1 MSKSSF
7 PKLSFLCFGVGAIGT
22 YIGGS
27 LALIGQ
33 KVVFVERPAI
43 AAEVKKNGLHLRLK
57 EKEFHLPDPEV
68 VATVEE
74 ALRCG
79 PFDVAIFAVKSF
91 DTQAALDDLRPYAVA
106 LPPFLCLQN
115 GVENE
120 PRLAAVLGAEKVIAG
135 SVTSA
140 IGRRGAGDIVLERLR
155 GIGVAS
161 DLGLTPTLV
170 AVMQAAGLKA
180 RQYASAPSMKWSKML
195 TNLLANASSAV
206 LDMSPTAIFANPGLY
221 WLEVQEYREALR
233 VMEAQHIKVTD
244 LPGTPVSLLSWLIE
258 EFPPAFSRPLLVRS
272 LGKGRGGK
280 MPSFHIDLSSGRGV
294 SEVDYLNG
302 AVVRFGQRLGIPTPV
317 NDCLNQTLLALT
329 RGEIPRAAYSHQPAK
344 LLALIDQ
351 DGVRKKGG

>member
-27 LALIGQ
+27 LSLIGQ

-43 AAEVKKNGLHLRLK
+43 AEEVKKRGLRLRLK
-57 EKEFHLPDPEV
+57 DKDFCVPEPEV
-68 VATVEE
+68 VSSVEE
-74 ALRCG
+74 ALTRG
-79 PFDVAIFAVKSF
+79 PFDVAIFAIKSY
-91 DTQAALDDLRPYAVA
+91 DTQSALDGLQPYAVA

-120 PRLAAVLGAEKVIAG
+120 LRLAQVLGEKKVIAG

-140 IGRRGAGDIVLERLR
+140 IGRRGAGDIILEKLR
-155 GIGVAS
+155 GIGIAS
-161 DLGLTPTLV
+161 DHALTSTLV

-180 RQYASAPSMKWSKML
+180 RQYDSAPSMKWSKML

-206 LDMSPTAIFANPGLY
+206 LDMSPAAIFANPGLY

-244 LPGTPVSLLSWLIE
+244 LPGTPVCLLSWLIE
-258 EFPPAFSRPLLVRS
+258 DFPPAYSRPLLVRS

-294 SEVDYLNG
+294 SEVDFLNG
-302 AVVRFGQRLGIPTPV
+302 AVARYGQRLGIPTPV
-317 NDCLNQTLLALT
+317 NNCLNQTLLSLT
-329 RGEIPRAAYSHQPAK
+329 RGEMPRDSFSHQPAK

-351 DGVRKKGG
+351 AEKKGG

>member
-33 KVVFVERPAI
+33 KVVFVERPVV
-43 AAEVKKNGLHLRLK
+43 AAEVKKQGLHLRLK
-57 EKEFHLPDPEV
+57 EKEFQVLEPEV
-68 VATVEE
+68 VSSVEE
-74 ALRCG
+74 ALTRG
-79 PFDVAIFAVKSF
+79 PYDVAIFAVKSY
-91 DTQAALDDLRPYAVA
+91 DTQSALDGMSPYAVA
-106 LPPFLCLQN
+106 LPPFLSLQN

-120 PRLAAVLGAEKVIAG
+120 LRLAQVLGEDKVIAG
-135 SVTSA
+135 TCTSA

-155 GIGVAS
+155 GIGIAS
-161 DLGLTPTLV
+161 DQSLTPTLV

-180 RQYASAPSMKWSKML
+180 RRYASAASMKWSKML

-206 LDMSPTAIFANPGLY
+206 LDMSPAAIFANPGLY

-233 VMEAQHIKVTD
+233 VMEAQQIKVTD
-244 LPGTPVSLLSWLIE
+244 LPGTPVSMLSWLIKD
-258 EFPPAFSRPLLVRS
+258 FPPAFSRPLLVRS

-302 AVVRFGQRLGIPTPV
+302 AVVRYGRRLGIPTPV
-317 NDCLNQTLLALT
+317 NDCLNQTLQSLT
-329 RGEIPRAAYSHQPAK
+329 RGEIPRGTFSHQPAK
-344 LLALIDQ
+344 MLALIDPK
-351 DGVRKKGG
+351 DNNKGG

>member
-1 MSKSSF
+1 MSKLSF

-43 AAEVKKNGLHLRLK
+43 AEEVKKQGLRLRLK
-57 EKEFHLPDPEV
+57 DKDFCVPEPEV
-68 VATVEE
+68 VSTVEE
-74 ALRCG
+74 ALRRG
-79 PFDVAIFAVKSF
+79 PFDVAIFAIKSY
-91 DTQAALDDLRPYAVA
+91 DTQAALEGLKPYAVA
-106 LPPFLCLQN
+106 LPSFLCLQN

-120 PRLAAVLGAEKVIAG
+120 QRLAQVLGEDKVIAG

-155 GIGVAS
+155 GMGIAS
-161 DLGLTPTLV
+161 DHALTPALV

-180 RQYASAPSMKWSKML
+180 RRYDSASSMKWSKML
-195 TNLLANASSAV
+195 TNLLANASAAV
-206 LDMSPTAIFANPGLY
+206 LDMNPDAIFANPGLY

-233 VMEAQHIKVTD
+233 VMQAQHIKVTD
-244 LPGTPVSLLSWLIE
+244 LPGTPVCLLSWLID
-258 EFPPAFSRPLLVRS
+258 EFPPAYSRPLLVRS

-294 SEVDYLNG
+294 SEVDFLNG
-302 AVVRFGQRLGIPTPV
+302 AVARYGQRLGIPTPV
-317 NDCLNQTLLALT
+317 NNCLNQTLLSLT
-329 RGEIPRAAYSHQPAK
+329 RGEMPRDTFSHQPAK

-351 DGVRKKGG
+351 AEKKGG

>member
-33 KVVFVERPAI
+33 KVVFVERPVV
-43 AAEVKKNGLHLRLK
+43 AAEVKKQGLHLRLK
-57 EKEFHLPDPEV
+57 EKEFQVPEPEV
-68 VATVEE
+68 VSSVEE
-74 ALRCG
+74 ALTRG
-79 PFDVAIFAVKSF
+79 PYDVAIFAVKSY
-91 DTQAALDDLRPYAVA
+91 DTQSALEGMLPYAVA

-120 PRLAAVLGAEKVIAG
+120 LRLAQVLGEGKVIAG
-135 SVTSA
+135 TCTSA

-155 GIGVAS
+155 GIGIAS
-161 DLGLTPTLV
+161 DQSLTPTLV

-180 RQYASAPSMKWSKML
+180 RRYASAASMKWSKML

-206 LDMSPTAIFANPGLY
+206 LDMSPAAIFANPGLY

-233 VMEAQHIKVTD
+233 VMAAQHIQVTD
-244 LPGTPVSLLSWLIE
+244 LPGTPVSMLSWLIDD
-258 EFPPAFSRPLLVRS
+258 FPPAFSRPLLERS

-280 MPSFHIDLSSGRGV
+280 MPSFHIDLTSGRGV

-302 AVVRFGQRLGIPTPV
+302 AVSRYGRRLGVPTPV
-317 NDCLNQTLLALT
+317 NDCLNQTLLSLT
-329 RGEIPRAAYSHQPAK
+329 RGEIPRDNFSHQPAK

-351 DGVRKKGG
+351 GEKKGG

>member
-1 MSKSSF
+1 MTKSSF

-27 LALIGQ
+27 LALLGQ

-43 AAEVKKNGLHLRLK
+43 AEEVRKLGLRLRLK
-57 EKEFHLPDPEV
+57 DKDFCVPDPEV
-68 VATVEE
+68 VSTVEE
-74 ALRCG
+74 ALRHG
-79 PFDVAIFAVKSF
+79 PFDVAIFAIKSY
-91 DTQAALDDLRPYAVA
+91 DTQAALEGLRPYAVA

-120 PRLAAVLGAEKVIAG
+120 QRLAQVLGEDKVIAG
-135 SVTSA
+135 SVTTA
-140 IGRRGAGDIVLERLR
+140 IGRRGAGDIILERLR
-155 GIGVAS
+155 GIGIAS
-161 DLGLTPTLV
+161 NHALTPTLV

-180 RQYASAPSMKWSKML
+180 RQYESAPSMKWSKML

-206 LDMSPTAIFANPGLY
+206 LDMSPDAIFANPGLY

-233 VMEAQHIKVTD
+233 VMAAQHIKVTD

-258 EFPPAFSRPLLVRS
+258 DFSPAYSRPLLVRS

-294 SEVDYLNG
+294 SEVDFLNG
-302 AVVRFGQRLGIPTPV
+302 AVARFGQRLGIPTPV
-317 NDCLNQTLLALT
+317 NNCLNHTLLSLT
-329 RGEIPRAAYSHQPAK
+329 RGEMPRDTFSHQPAK

-351 DGVRKKGG
+351 AEKKGG

>member
-1 MSKSSF
+1 MTKSSF

-43 AAEVKKNGLHLRLK
+43 AEEVKKQGLRLRLK
-57 EKEFHLPDPEV
+57 DKDFCVPEPEV
-68 VATVEE
+68 VSTVEE
-74 ALRCG
+74 ALQRG
-79 PFDVAIFAVKSF
+79 PFDVAIFAIKSY
-91 DTQAALDDLRPYAVA
+91 DTRAALEGLKPYAVA

-120 PRLAAVLGAEKVIAG
+120 QLLAQVLGEDKVIAG
-135 SVTSA
+135 SVTTA

-155 GIGVAS
+155 GIGIAS
-161 DLGLTPTLV
+161 DHSLTPTLV

-180 RQYASAPSMKWSKML
+180 RQYDSAPSMKWSKML

-206 LDMSPTAIFANPGLY
+206 LDMSPDAIFANPGLY

-233 VMEAQHIKVTD
+233 VMAAQHIKVTD
-244 LPGTPVSLLSWLIE
+244 LPGTPVCLLSWLIE
-258 EFPPAFSRPLLVRS
+258 DFPPAYSRLLLVRS

-294 SEVDYLNG
+294 SEVDFLNG
-302 AVVRFGQRLGIPTPV
+302 AVARFGQRLGIPTPV
-317 NDCLNQTLLALT
+317 NNCLNQTLLSLT
-329 RGEIPRAAYSHQPAK
+329 RGEMPRDTFSHQPAK

-351 DGVRKKGG
+351 AEKKGG

>member
-1 MSKSSF
+1 MTKSSF

-43 AAEVKKNGLHLRLK
+43 AEEVKKQGLRLRLK
-57 EKEFHLPDPEV
+57 DKDFCVPDPQV
-68 VATVEE
+68 VSTVEE
-74 ALRCG
+74 ALRRG
-79 PFDVAIFAVKSF
+79 PFDVAIFAIKSY
-91 DTQAALDDLRPYAVA
+91 DTQAALEGLQPYAVA

-120 PRLAAVLGAEKVIAG
+120 LHLAKVLGKEKVIAG
-135 SVTSA
+135 TVTSA
-140 IGRRGAGDIVLERLR
+140 IGRRGAGDILLEKLR
-155 GIGVAS
+155 GIGIAS
-161 DLGLTPTLV
+161 DHALIPALV

-180 RQYASAPSMKWSKML
+180 HRYDSAPSMKWSKML

-206 LDMSPTAIFANPGLY
+206 LDMSPAAIFANPGLY

-233 VMEAQHIKVTD
+233 VMAAQHIKVTD
-244 LPGTPVSLLSWLIE
+244 LPGTPVGLLSWLIE
-258 EFPPAFSRPLLVRS
+258 EFPPAYSRPLLVRS

-294 SEVDYLNG
+294 SEVDFLNG
-302 AVVRFGQRLGIPTPV
+302 AVARYGQRLGIPTPV
-317 NDCLNQTLLALT
+317 NNCLNQTLLSLT
-329 RGEIPRAAYSHQPAK
+329 RGEMPRDTFSHQPAK

-351 DGVRKKGG
+351 AEKKGG

>member
-43 AAEVKKNGLHLRLK
+43 AEEVKKQGLRLRLK
-57 EKEFHLPDPEV
+57 DKDFCVPDPQV
-68 VATVEE
+68 VSTVEE
-74 ALRCG
+74 ALTRG
-79 PFDVAIFAVKSF
+79 PFDVAIFAIKSY
-91 DTQAALDDLRPYAVA
+91 DTRAALEGLAPYAVA

-120 PRLAAVLGAEKVIAG
+120 LLLAQVLGEDKVIAG
-135 SVTSA
+135 SVTTA

-161 DLGLTPTLV
+161 DHALTPALV

-180 RQYASAPSMKWSKML
+180 RQYDSAPSMKWSKML

-206 LDMSPTAIFANPGLY
+206 LDMSPEAIFANAGLY

-233 VMEAQHIKVTD
+233 VMQAQHIKVTD
-244 LPGTPVSLLSWLIE
+244 LPGTPVNLLSWLIE
-258 EFPPAFSRPLLVRS
+258 DFPPAYSRPLLIRS

-294 SEVDYLNG
+294 SEVDFLNG
-302 AVVRFGQRLGIPTPV
+302 AVARYGQRLGVPTPV
-317 NDCLNQTLLALT
+317 NNCLNQTLLSLT
-329 RGEIPRAAYSHQPAK
+329 RGEMPRDTFSHQPAK

-351 DGVRKKGG
+351 AEKKGG

>member
-27 LALIGQ
+27 LSLIGQ

-43 AAEVKKNGLHLRLK
+43 ADEVKKQGLRLRLK
-57 EKEFHLPDPEV
+57 DKDYCVPDPIV
-68 VATVEE
+68 VSTVEE
-74 ALRCG
+74 ALRQG
-79 PFDVAIFAVKSF
+79 PFDVAIFAIKSY
-91 DTQAALDDLRPYAVA
+91 DTQAALEGLKPYAVA

-120 PRLAAVLGAEKVIAG
+120 LRLGQVLGEDKVIAG

-161 DLGLTPTLV
+161 NHALTSTLV

-180 RQYASAPSMKWSKML
+180 RLYDSAPSMKWSKML

-206 LDMSPTAIFANPGLY
+206 LDMSPAAIFANPGLY
-221 WLEVQEYREALR
+221 WLEVQEYREALH
-233 VMEAQHIKVTD
+233 VMAAQDIKVTD
-244 LPGTPVSLLSWLIE
+244 LPGTPVCLLSWLIE
-258 EFPPAFSRPLLVRS
+258 EFPPAYSRPLLVRS

-294 SEVDYLNG
+294 SEVDFLNG
-302 AVVRFGQRLGIPTPV
+302 AVARYGQRLGIPTPV
-317 NDCLNQTLLALT
+317 NNCLNQTLLSLT
-329 RGEIPRAAYSHQPAK
+329 RGEMPRDAFSHQPAK

-351 DGVRKKGG
+351 AENKGG

>member
-33 KVVFVERPAI
+33 KVIFVERPAI
-43 AAEVKKNGLHLRLK
+43 AEEIKAHGLHLRLK
-57 EKEFHLPDPEV
+57 EKECRVPEPEV
-68 VATVEE
+68 VSSVEE
-74 ALRCG
+74 ALTRG
-79 PFDVAIFAVKSF
+79 PFDVAIFAVKSY
-91 DTQAALDDLRPYAVA
+91 DTQAALDSLLPYAVA

-120 PRLAAVLGAEKVIAG
+120 LRLAQVLGEEKVIAG

-140 IGRRGAGDIVLERLR
+140 IGRRGAGDIVLEKLR
-155 GIGVAS
+155 GIGIAS
-161 DLGLTPTLV
+161 DHGLTPTLV

-180 RQYASAPSMKWSKML
+180 RQYDSAPSMKWSKML

-206 LDMSPTAIFANPGLY
+206 LDMSPAAIFANPGLY

-244 LPGTPVSLLSWLIE
+244 LPGTPVCLLSWLIQD
-258 EFPPAFSRPLLVRS
+258 FPPAYSRPLLVRS

-280 MPSFHIDLSSGRGV
+280 MPSFHIDLTSGRGV
-294 SEVDYLNG
+294 SEVDFLNG
-302 AVVRFGQRLGIPTPV
+302 AVVRYGQRLGIPTPV
-317 NDCLNQTLLALT
+317 NNCLNQTLLSLT
-329 RGEIPRAAYSHQPAK
+329 RGEMPRDTYSHQPAK
-344 LLALIDQ
+344 LLTLIDQ
-351 DGVRKKGG
+351 AEIKGG

>member
-1 MSKSSF
+1 MSNSSF

-27 LALIGQ
+27 LALLGQ

-43 AAEVKKNGLHLRLK
+43 AEIVKKQGLRLRLK
-57 EKEFHLPDPEV
+57 DKDFCVPEPEV
-68 VATVEE
+68 VSTVEE
-74 ALRCG
+74 ALTRG
-79 PFDVAIFAVKSF
+79 PFDVAIFAIKSY
-91 DTQAALDDLRPYAVA
+91 DTQSALEGLVPYAVA

-120 PRLAAVLGAEKVIAG
+120 LRLAKVLGEDKVIAG
-135 SVTSA
+135 TVTSA
-140 IGRRGAGDIVLERLR
+140 VGRRGAGDIVLERLR
-155 GIGVAS
+155 GIGIAS
-161 DLGLTPTLV
+161 DHSLTSTLV

-180 RQYASAPSMKWSKML
+180 RQYDSAPSMKWSKML

-206 LDMSPTAIFANPGLY
+206 LDMSPEAIFANPGLY

-233 VMEAQHIKVTD
+233 VMAAQHIKVTD
-244 LPGTPVSLLSWLIE
+244 LPGTPVCLLSWLIE
-258 EFPPAFSRPLLVRS
+258 EFPPAYSRPLLVRS

-294 SEVDYLNG
+294 SEVDFLNG
-302 AVVRFGQRLGIPTPV
+302 AVARYGQRLGIPTPV
-317 NDCLNQTLLALT
+317 NNCLNQTLLSLT
-329 RGEIPRAAYSHQPAK
+329 RGEMPRDTFSQQPAK

-351 DGVRKKGG
+351 AEKKGG